1 MFSKPIF
8 NQCIRSHGKIWA
20 MFTFVMCLILTICT
34 WSFDPGAFGAV
45 ADAVKGTAFADAA
58 KNFTSFLGSLETYYK
73 MIAVLLGMV
82 YVIITSTNLVV
93 DEVDSG
99 SMAYTLSTPV
109 KRSTV
114 VVTKMIFMIGS
125 IILMFAIQTGVG
137 IVAAELTQHCVSDSV
152 ITDDVKDAADALNR
166 KESYVRDHLYVIKED
181 ENALKAGA
189 DARGMD
195 VESYSI
201 YLDKAILRK
210 SYKAAAEE
218 LTDERKDIYE
228 DDDDMDRDDIE
239 ITWEELEDNPSLML
253 DCDDALKEGASYMDM
268 TATEYKAFIK
278 DNIEKEKDAEQ
289 QKIQQFSAEENKQT
303 AVGENNTE
311 SADAELPET
320 ENANEEIA
328 IPDKNETKNV
338 DTEASK
344 AENDKTAADSPV
356 EGSTENAQT
365 PTEEIDMELV
375 FKNAVEA
382 AAKELNTDTMTLS
395 DNMLWMKDKDA
406 MAAAIKATGQSEEI
420 LTGMINESMAT
431 AALNEDYSID
441 FDVETYLWLNV
452 GCCILIL
459 AFSAIGFFASCLF
472 NRSKNAM
479 ALGGGLPFAFFI
491 ISIIVEMSDNLENLK
506 YITLT
511 TLFDTQEILVLGDF
525 GIGLG
530 VLAGI
535 AAVLYTAGCVIF
547 TKKDLPL

>member
-1 MFSKPIF
+1 
-8 NQCIRSHGKIWA
+8 

-278 DNIEKEKDAEQ
+278 DNIEKEKDAE
-289 QKIQQFSAEENKQT
+289 
-303 AVGENNTE
+303 
-311 SADAELPET
+311 LPET